1 MKRWKKYVAAKAQLE
16 ALKAYPIAEA
26 VALAKKLHYAK
37 FVGSLDL
44 NIKTIADPKYN
55 DQMIRGTVVLPH
67 GNGKKVSI
75 AAYVSDDMIEEA
87 KKAGA
92 TLVWNREIISKVESG
107 EFNFDVMITTP
118 DMMRDLA
125 KVAKVLGP
133 KGLMPSPKAG
143 TVTTDIVGTINEISK
158 WRIEFKLDKT
168 GNIHVGAGKLD
179 FSDQQL
185 IENVTAVITA
195 VENLKPAVLKNRL
208 FKKVTIAPSM
218 GPGIQIQS

>member
-1 MKRWKKYVAAKAQLE
+1 MKHWKKYVAAKAQLE

-92 TLVWNREIISKVESG
+92 TLVWNREIIAKVEAW

-179 FSDQQL
+179 FSDQHL
-185 IENVTAVITA
+185 IENLTAVITA
-195 VENLKPAVLKNRL
+195 VENLKPTVLKNRL

-218 GPGIQIQS
+218 GPGIQIQL